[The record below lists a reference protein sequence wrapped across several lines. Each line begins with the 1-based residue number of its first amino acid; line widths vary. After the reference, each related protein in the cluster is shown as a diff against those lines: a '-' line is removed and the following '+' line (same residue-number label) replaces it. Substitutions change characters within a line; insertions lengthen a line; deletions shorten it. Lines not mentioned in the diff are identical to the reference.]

1 MRFSHLE
8 YIWLLGIIPLV
19 LLLLVWSRQKKKQGL
34 RAFADVSQHPYLLK
48 PLSRARQ
55 RLKSGLQITVL
66 GLVVVALLGP
76 QWGYDWQEVKKRG
89 VDIVVAIDVSKSMLA
104 EDIKPNRL
112 ERTKKEVERLISVLR
127 GDRIAIVAFA
137 GNAFI
142 QCPLTT
148 DYGVAKL
155 FLSDLNTDSL
165 PLGGTD
171 IGRAIEKSLEAYDKS
186 DLEHRV
192 LILISDG
199 EDHGGEIE
207 DAIERAQKEH
217 VAVYPVLVG
226 SVMGAPIPIFDNQ
239 GNRSYIKDQ
248 AGLLVLSKQNPEM
261 FSLIAAQTGTFLSVL
276 GSSGFALEDV
286 YSLEI
291 DRLEKKEFQAQRN
304 KQYHDRFTWFVLGAL
319 TLYMIEMFI
328 PESKKEIPRETSSA

>member
-112 ERTKKEVERLISVLR
+112 ARTKKEVERHISVL
-127 GDRIAIVAFA
+127 
-137 GNAFI
+137 
-142 QCPLTT
+142 
-148 DYGVAKL
+148 K
-155 FLSDLNTDSL
+155 
-165 PLGGTD
+165 
-171 IGRAIEKSLEAYDKS
+171 
-186 DLEHRV
+186 
-192 LILISDG
+192 
-199 EDHGGEIE
+199 
-207 DAIERAQKEH
+207 
-217 VAVYPVLVG
+217 
-226 SVMGAPIPIFDNQ
+226 
-239 GNRSYIKDQ
+239 
-248 AGLLVLSKQNPEM
+248 
-261 FSLIAAQTGTFLSVL
+261 
-276 GSSGFALEDV
+276 
-286 YSLEI
+286 
-291 DRLEKKEFQAQRN
+291 
-304 KQYHDRFTWFVLGAL
+304 
-319 TLYMIEMFI
+319 
-328 PESKKEIPRETSSA
+328 